1 MVFTV
6 GSARRLGLLH
16 LAGLSQVLRADA
28 SASAPA
34 ELDQSGPYAL
44 VRHPIY
50 FGWLLIVWP
59 APTMTGTRLVF
70 AIVSTL
76 YLGLAVPFEERDL
89 RRLFGPAYDAYARR
103 VKWPDQCPGLSLTR
117 AVLAVA
123 RCGACVECSGTC
135 CRWPTSSSSTGARK

>member
-1 MVFTV
+1 MGTDLAVQAGAVVFTV
-6 GSARRLGLLH
+6 NSARRLGLLH
-16 LAGLSQVLRADA
+16 LAGLAQVLRADA
-28 SASAPA
+28 AASAPA

-59 APTMTGTRLVF
+59 APTMNGTRLVF

-103 VKWPDQCPGLSLTR
+103 VRWRIVPGLY
-117 AVLAVA
+117 
-123 RCGACVECSGTC
+123 
-135 CRWPTSSSSTGARK
+135 